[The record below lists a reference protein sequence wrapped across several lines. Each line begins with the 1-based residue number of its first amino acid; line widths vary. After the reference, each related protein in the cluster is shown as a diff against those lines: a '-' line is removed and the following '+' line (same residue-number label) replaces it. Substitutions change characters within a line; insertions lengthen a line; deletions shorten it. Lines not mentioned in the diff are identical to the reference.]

1 MWRTRHRSKKKG
13 DTLGGLK
20 AYTVV
25 HTLIKV
31 ADKALAYTKAHVFA
45 QVKAKS
51 LTDTHCAMEAEAVLD
66 ALADTLPESLGLE
79 HFATD

>member
-1 MWRTRHRSKKKG
+1 MEDKAPVKTEG

-31 ADKALAYTKAHVFA
+31 EHKALAYTKAQVFA

-51 LTDTHCAMEAEAVLD
+51 VTN
-66 ALADTLPESLGLE
+66 TLKRY
-79 HFATD
+79 